1 MSLKLKN
8 YLTNKD
14 ITISNDDFDIEKL
27 EADIRKGYTSNE
39 EVDKKLQES
48 TSGLVSKSDFDKL
61 QKDYTE
67 LKSNYDNQTKV
78 LSDTNEKMARVNF
91 ESKLTRK
98 GFQDKD
104 FDEVIK
110 MRNSVYAD
118 EKDDNKA
125 IDEIADRF
133 KDTYFPSIKSEDKPT
148 FSQAPNEPPITG
160 DSKAKDIK
168 ISRSTSIKDLLIK

>member
-1 MSLKLKN
+1 MSLKMKN

-27 EADIRKGYTSNE
+27 EADIRKGYTSDD
-39 EVDKKLQES
+39 EVDKRIKSS
-48 TSGLVSKSDFDKL
+48 TEGLINKADYDKL

-91 ESKLTRK
+91 ENKLTRK
-98 GFQDKD
+98 GFKEDN

-110 MRNSVYAD
+110 IRNSVYAD

-133 KDTYFPSIKSEDKPT
+133 KDTYFPTTRVEEKY
-148 FSQAPNEPPITG
+148 SQAPNEAPISG
-160 DSKAKDIK
+160 ENKPKDIK
-168 ISRSTSIKDLLIK
+168 ISRNTSIKDLLIK